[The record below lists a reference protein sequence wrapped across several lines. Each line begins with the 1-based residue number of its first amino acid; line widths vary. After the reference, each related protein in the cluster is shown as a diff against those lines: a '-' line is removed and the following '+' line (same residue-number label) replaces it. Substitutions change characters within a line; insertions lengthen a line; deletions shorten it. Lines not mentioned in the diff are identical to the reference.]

1 MENLK
6 INHVGY
12 LVKNMNESLDIFFS
26 MGFTLVSKFL
36 DNLRNIQIS
45 FIEKNGY
52 IIELIQPINDS
63 SIVTKLINKIGPSP
77 YHICY
82 ETFNIDLAI
91 AEFKNKGW
99 IVVVKKQPAIAF
111 NYLDVVFL
119 YNKNIGLIELLGVK
133 S

>member
-26 MGFTLVSKFL
+26 IGFTLVSKFL